1 MDSAEKIALFP
12 GRHRRSPILTIQEA
26 PMLNSRIHALALL
39 AAAMLIAAIGC
50 KKSDR
55 STSDTAGAMAAPMS
69 PNAAPASS
77 TTVTPANAPLND
89 ANIAAILDQANISD
103 SARGVLAETKGTS
116 TDVKNFGKLMVGEH
130 HMLHKET
137 DNLVKKL
144 NVTPQLPV
152 GDSGDAKAKAEM
164 DSLTA
169 MPKGKA
175 WDKAYIDFEV
185 GYHQAVL
192 ETATKALGVA
202 QNQELKNLI
211 KSAAPVLQHHLDRA
225 KAIQKKLGA

>member
-1 MDSAEKIALFP
+1 M
-12 GRHRRSPILTIQEA
+12 
-26 PMLNSRIHALALL
+26 MNSRLHASAFLASVILV
-39 AAAMLIAAIGC
+39 AAIGC

-55 STSDTAGAMAAPMS
+55 TPSDTAGAMAAPPAS
-69 PNAAPASS
+69 NAAPASS
-77 TTVTPANAPLND
+77 TSVTPASAPLND
-89 ANIAAILDQANISD
+89 ANIAAILNQANISD
-103 SARGVLAETKGTS
+103 SARGVLAETKATS
-116 TDVKNFGKLMVGEH
+116 PDVKNFGKLMAGEH
-130 HMLHKET
+130 HVLHKET
-137 DNLVKKL
+137 DNLTKKL
-144 NVTPQLPV
+144 NLTPQLPV
-152 GDSGDAKAKAEM
+152 GDSSEAKAKAEM
-164 DSLTA
+164 DSLQA

-211 KSAAPVLQHHLDRA
+211 KSAAPTLQHHLDRA